1 MLKGIPTVLN
11 PELLKILMEMGHG
24 DTLVI
29 GDGNFPAATYAKKLV
44 RCDGQTVP
52 QMLDAILKLFPLDT
66 PDTQPVCVMQTAD
79 GIETPPVWADFKA
92 VIEKHEP
99 SGRELTEI
107 ERFAFYEK
115 AKNAYAIV
123 STGETALFANI
134 LIKKGVVIE
143 K

>member
-29 GDGNFPAATYAKKLV
+29 GDGNFPAATCAKRLV

-52 QMLDAILKLFPLDT
+52 EMLDAILKLFPLDT
-66 PDTQPVCVMQTAD
+66 PDMQPVCVMQTAA
-79 GIETPPVWADFKA
+79 GIQRPPVWSVF
-92 VIEKHEP
+92 EHEP
-99 SGRELTEI
+99 DGRVLTEI

-115 AKNAYAIV
+115 AKSAYAIV
-123 STGETALFANI
+123 STGETALYANI

-143 K
+143 

>member
-29 GDGNFPAATYAKKLV
+29 GDGNFPAATCAQRLV

-52 QMLDAILKLFPLDT
+52 EMLDAILKLFPLDT
-66 PDTQPVCVMQTAD
+66 PDMQPACVMQTAD
-79 GIETPPVWADFKA
+79 GMKKPPVWTTFRE
-92 VIEKHEP
+92 VIAKHEP
-99 SGRELTEI
+99 DGRELTEI
-107 ERFAFYEK
+107 ERFEFYK
-115 AKNAYAIV
+115 HAKNAYAIV
-123 STGETALFANI
+123 STGETALYANI
-134 LIKKGVVIE
+134 IIKKGVVIE

>member
-29 GDGNFPAATYAKKLV
+29 GDGNFPAATYAQRLV

-52 QMLDAILKLFPLDT
+52 EMLDAILKLFPLDT
-66 PDTQPVCVMQTAD
+66 PDTHPVCVMQTAED
-79 GIETPPVWADFKA
+79 MERPPVWSAFEDT
-92 VIEKHEP
+92 ISRYEP
-99 SGRELTEI
+99 DGRVLTEV
-107 ERFAFYEK
+107 ERYAFYEK

-134 LIKKGVVIE
+134 LIKKGVVLE
-143 K
+143 